1 MSISLS
7 EFEITFNNRKVW
19 RARVIKKIAEDHSIA
34 MDAGLLALLLVLV
47 PVIMGFLSL
56 AARKISVQKVV
67 VGVTAAAMIILSL
80 ALFWEMYSSGTT
92 ELAFD
97 ADEIDVSGLVVP
109 AALLITVLDFALM
122 LYFMYIG
129 VRWKN
134 AVVVAFAVLQLVPLA
149 VLEYLEFGHAIS
161 PSIVI
166 DYLSVIMALVISI
179 VGSIII
185 VYSLKYME
193 ADKRQARFHSIMILF
208 LGAMNGAVFS
218 NNILWLFFF
227 WEVTTLCCFLLIG
240 HERTKEANE
249 SALRALVYTLGG
261 GVAFAFAIVLI
272 WLQMDTLSLEE
283 VLDSGGVAAW
293 SIAPVALMALA
304 AFTKSAQVPF
314 QSWLLGAMV
323 APTPVSALLHS
334 STMVKLGVYLLL
346 RISPAIAW
354 ETSLMWLVASVGA
367 ISFLATSIL
376 AVMQTNAKRVLAY
389 STIGN
394 LGLIVMCVGINTSFA
409 ISAALVLLIFHAI
422 SKALLFMTVGVVK
435 HEAHTLNIE
444 DMENLRCRLPF
455 VAGAMLIG
463 IFTIML
469 PPFGMFAGKWLI
481 VEAAGSGFPVVL
493 ILLAIGSAVTALYY
507 AKWMGRVMSV
517 GATCELPD
525 AIRSK
530 LSGIYKLTLGALVA
544 CAVALSL
551 LVFQVVQYL
560 VNPYVALVFGEAPL
574 GDFDLII
581 PLIVMLFIF
590 GGVVLL
596 TVLLVRI
603 RPEIVS
609 TAYLG
614 GENFDYTLAGAY
626 YDKRVP
632 DAGVTYI
639 FNFAATV
646 VIVAMMMIAILTGVL

>member
-1 MSISLS
+1 M
-7 EFEITFNNRKVW
+7 TMN
-19 RARVIKKIAEDHSIA
+19 
-34 MDAGLLALLLVLV
+34 AGLSALLLVLV
-47 PVIMGFLSL
+47 PVIMGMASL
-56 AARKISVQKVV
+56 AARRISLQRIV
-67 VGVTAAAMIILSL
+67 VGLMAAVMVFLSL
-80 ALFWEMYSSGTT
+80 ALFWDMYSTGASRMTF
-92 ELAFD
+92 E
-97 ADEIDVSGLVVP
+97 ADEIEINVVIIP
-109 AALLITVLDFALM
+109 VALLITALDFALM
-122 LYFMYIG
+122 LYFVYIG
-129 VRWKN
+129 VRWRN
-134 AVVVAFAVLQLVPLA
+134 AIVVAFAVLQIIPLS
-149 VLEYLEFGHAIS
+149 LIEYAEFGHTVS

-193 ADKRQARFHSIMILF
+193 SDDRQARFHSIMILF

-249 SALRALVYTLGG
+249 SALRALIYTLGG
-261 GVAFAFAIVLI
+261 GVAFAFAIVMI
-272 WLQMDTLSLEE
+272 WLQMDTMSLQE
-283 VLDSGGVAAW
+283 VLDSGGTAAW
-293 SIAPVALMALA
+293 AIAPVALMALA

-409 ISAALVLLIFHAI
+409 ISAALVLLIFHAV

-469 PPFGMFAGKWLI
+469 PPFGMFAAKWLI
-481 VEAAGSGFPVVL
+481 VEAASAGFPVVL

-507 AKWMGRVMSV
+507 AKWMGRIMSV

-525 AIRSK
+525 AVRSK

-551 LVFQVVQYL
+551 LVFQTVQYL
-560 VNPYVALVFGEAPL
+560 VNPYIALLFDEVPIGE
-574 GDFDLII
+574 FDVLL
-581 PLIVMLFIF
+581 PLIVMLAIF
-590 GGVVLL
+590 GGVILL
-596 TVLLVRI
+596 TMKLVKI

-609 TAYLG
+609 SAYLC
-614 GENFDYTLAGAY
+614 GENFDYSLAGAY
-626 YDKRVP
+626 FDKRVP

-646 VIVAMMMIAILTGVL
+646 VVLAMLMVAFLTGVM